1 MILYSA
7 GLSNSKPTAVAVMY
21 VRTVRVM
28 LLREFGCGIIR
39 LGTRTSSNSV
49 RFQFG
54 SIHISRLVCRRR
66 FRRLLFKTRDVFV
79 LCGVERQPARR
90 CLFDRFRLYDSH
102 TVHPRQRTRRPPEVD
117 NRPRFVSACA
127 VPPCSVG
134 VILPLSPEA
143 SLVIEQIT
151 RQHLISCVVFS
162 SRMSDHGHV

>member
-66 FRRLLFKTRDVFV
+66 FRRLLFKTGDVFV

-102 TVHPRQRTRRPPEVD
+102 TVRPRQRTRRPPQVD

-127 VPPCSVG
+127 SPCSVG
-134 VILPLSPEA
+134 VILLLSPEA